1 MRFIDADAVH
11 AALDYPGLVEALR
24 DAFVEGCM
32 MPTRHHH
39 ALGEV
44 GSHEATLLLMP
55 AWRPGGEIGVKVAN
69 VFPGN
74 ARHALPAVS
83 ATYLLFNGATGQ
95 PQAVLDGAALTVRRT
110 AAASALAA
118 SYLARRD
125 VRRLLV
131 IGTGKLAP
139 HLVRAHATVRDYRE
153 VVVWGRRAEAAR
165 DLVAELTTEGFEARV
180 ADTLEAAVREADVV
194 SCATL
199 SESPLVRG
207 EWLASGAHLDLVGGF
222 TPRMRE
228 ADDACIR
235 RAELFVDTRDGACR
249 EAGDIV
255 QPIES
260 GVIDASAIRAD
271 LYELCRG
278 RHPGREQADA
288 ITLFKSVGAALEDLA
303 AARLV
308 AARTGV
314 AQVSVGDGDG

>member
-11 AALDYPGLVEALR
+11 AALDYPGLIGTLR

-39 ALGEV
+39 ALGQV
-44 GSHEATLLLMP
+44 GGQEATLLLMP
-55 AWRPGGEIGVKVAN
+55 AWNPGQEIGVKVAN

-74 ARHALPAVS
+74 AHHALPAVS
-83 ATYLLFNGATGQ
+83 ATYLLFDGTTGQ
-95 PQAVLDGAALTVRRT
+95 PRAVLDGAALTVRRT

-125 VRRLLV
+125 VDRLLV
-131 IGTGKLAP
+131 VGTGKLAP
-139 HLVRAHATVRDYRE
+139 HLARAHAAVRDYRE
-153 VVVWGRRAEAAR
+153 IVVWGRRAEAAR
-165 DLVAELTTEGFEARV
+165 EVAEQLGEEGYPVAV
-180 ADTLEAAVREADVV
+180 ADRLEDAVRGADVV

-207 EWLASGAHLDLVGGF
+207 EWLSAGTHLDLVGGF

-235 RAELFVDTRDGACR
+235 RAELFVDTREGACS

-255 QPIES
+255 QPLES
-260 GVIDASAIRAD
+260 GVIDATAIRAD

-278 RHPGREQADA
+278 SHPGREQDAA

-303 AARLV
+303 AARMV
-308 AARTGV
+308 AARVDATT
-314 AQVSVGDGDG
+314 VSVADG

>member
-11 AALDYPGLVEALR
+11 AALDYPGLVATLR

-39 ALGEV
+39 ALGQV
-44 GSHEATLLLMP
+44 GGQEATLLLMP
-55 AWRPGGEIGVKVAN
+55 AWSPGQEIGVKVAN

-74 ARHALPAVS
+74 AHHALPAVS
-83 ATYLLFNGATGQ
+83 ATYLLFDGTTGQ
-95 PQAVLDGAALTVRRT
+95 PRAVLDGAALTVRRT

-125 VRRLLV
+125 VDRLLV
-131 IGTGKLAP
+131 VGTGKLAP
-139 HLVRAHATVRDYRE
+139 HLARAHAAVRDYRE
-153 VVVWGRRAEAAR
+153 IVVWGRRAEAAR
-165 DLVAELTTEGFEARV
+165 EVAEQLGEEGYPVAV
-180 ADTLEAAVREADVV
+180 ADRLEDAVRGADVV

-207 EWLASGAHLDLVGGF
+207 EWLSAGTHLDLVGGF

-228 ADDACIR
+228 ADDTCIR
-235 RAELFVDTRDGACR
+235 RAELFVDTREGACS

-255 QPIES
+255 QPLES
-260 GVIDASAIRAD
+260 GVIDATAIRAD

-278 RHPGREQADA
+278 SHPGREQDAA

-303 AARLV
+303 AARMV
-308 AARTGV
+308 AAR
-314 AQVSVGDGDG
+314 ADAAEVSVADG

>member
-11 AALDYPGLVEALR
+11 AALDYPSLVAALH
-24 DAFVEGCM
+24 DAFVDGCM

-39 ALGEV
+39 GLGEV
-44 GSHEATLLLMP
+44 DGHEATLLLMP
-55 AWRPGGEIGVKVAN
+55 AWNPGREIGVKVAN

-74 ARHALPAVS
+74 AGKALPAVS
-83 ATYLLFNGATGQ
+83 AIYLLFDGMSGR

-118 SYLARRD
+118 RCLVRD
-125 VRRLLV
+125 DARRLLV
-131 IGTGKLAP
+131 VGTGRLAP
-139 HLVRAHATVRDYRE
+139 HLVRAHAAVRDYRE
-153 VVVWGRRAEAAR
+153 VRVWGRRPEAAR
-165 DLVAELTTEGFEARV
+165 EVAGQLASEGYPADVAEN
-180 ADTLEAAVREADVV
+180 LEEAVRGADVV

-199 SESPLVRG
+199 SETPLVDG
-207 EWLASGAHLDLVGGF
+207 DWLAEGAHLDLVGGF

-235 RAELFVDTRDGACR
+235 RAELFVDTRDGACS

-255 QPIES
+255 QPLEA
-260 GVIDASAIRAD
+260 GLIDAGAIRAD

-278 RHPGREQADA
+278 HHPGRVDAAA

-308 AARTGV
+308 AARTLN
-314 AQVSVGDGDG
+314 AGDG